1 MDTFKILDIQPE
13 IGMNSTFKVVFN
25 KARGAL
31 MVVNEATSSVQAK
44 GTKTVIAAA
53 VAALMASGAMAGD
66 LTYDSI
72 DKNEGTFKF
81 LNGKGETTHILTNA
95 SVPQLIVDLNKAK
108 DKGLSAIIKA
118 LGQVNEEN
126 KTGTVFGYAG
136 GQNYMEKSS
145 HDLMGEAAK
154 VTANKTYKHIIEIM
168 QKQFEPLHS
177 NSILILDKGT
187 HTIIGDAEDNTSP
200 IVLGMVGADRVLN
213 PALNLAFFESEIG
226 KEASRSTEIVRHGN
240 SVVEI
245 ESGNVIG
252 AIGASSAVNIGS
264 GLTISKKMSLESFE
278 ITGYVYTNASN
289 TTTTLNGD
297 SILNVK
303 GTGCVAG
310 AFAGGSSIAVFDG
323 VSNSTV
329 TGNSYFTLNNSKGN
343 EAHGSINTLAAGIA
357 GGGLAIGMASGDAV
371 SKVEGSTVIDLQ
383 NGLAAGVMGGGMALS
398 VDGGTMMDF
407 FNGTL
412 HAENNAFKPINE
424 LGKKISEK
432 LQRFSP
438 KLTETVKTES
448 GTASA
453 ESHDITIKVGTGM
466 TTLGLVGGGMAATYQ
481 NNHPASSA
489 VSTAKAD
496 NVTIL
501 LGGNEAKPDQTF
513 DGAWKS
519 GLISAIKNLGAS
531 GGKAKVDNVVE
542 FATAI
547 DDYDGATIGV
557 LGGGIALGYD
567 SMRGDNGEHSPKADA
582 SVKNVG
588 IQVNSGYN
596 VALVAGGFAVGSG
609 HSLTGKD
616 VLASANVDEDVLVN
630 IAGGETIGLMGGG
643 VAVWTGSKEA
653 HEGVGVEANV
663 GNVTFNVA
671 GGSVDGLFGGGL
683 AVDDSNP
690 EVGGVYEDAR
700 NAEANVGNVNI
711 NVAGGKVGRLHV
723 EVFNEVENY
732 PSGEGKDTPD
742 MKLYLK
748 AGLKAIQ
755 DGKAAI
761 VGGGMAA
768 GNSIAIAEDGSA
780 KDAAGARV
788 EVANIN
794 ISGGVIGEDNDG
806 MQGNIYGGGIAST
819 GGTTWVGTSNITVAG
834 GTIHGDIYGG
844 GLSIGGTYGKGH
856 ECYNDAL
863 SAVDTTNITL
873 DAGSLNGNVYLGGRV
888 LEEGANAN
896 NKGKANATV
905 ASGTLTIYKDFKF
918 LKADAVIDGSGADS
932 ATLNF
937 VNGYDFSKTE
947 ASEVALLDGSDR
959 IVIKGFDKLES
970 GDLVTGADYD
980 MGGKTSVEVTGNYE
994 FGAIS
999 SANDSQTLTVKEGGA
1014 LAVQSAQA
1022 LANNFVVEEG
1032 VLALGTTAR
1041 SADARDALGKYNE
1054 KAGLY
1059 LSGTVDLA
1067 SAKINVGNVAADVTT
1082 NVNLGSNGTL
1092 IVDATAPHEDAAAT
1106 TVTGTINAVEGSTLH
1121 YVNVADQG
1129 IVTVDVDGKVKTTVD
1144 NLLFKVVEVGDGQNK
1159 FTFERA
1165 TASDLAGTGL
1175 GGFDG
1180 DALVG
1185 MAENEVIGSLLDQA
1199 NTAITSGSQRE
1210 ARLNGALNLAAAG
1223 GVQTAGIEAATMG
1236 IDQATKRAALTN
1248 VFQDGWTG
1256 FAEVTGTSLKM
1267 GGDSGALETKTELG
1281 GITVGGE
1288 YTMGD
1293 MTFGVMGNFGTGDVE
1308 GEGDNNGVKNDVD
1321 YYGVQG
1327 YAAKRMGQFNLV
1339 GQMGLMTTK
1348 NDVTSADGDSA
1359 DIDATIFTIGAR
1371 GEMAF
1376 QLSKSCQA
1384 VPYVGLNYLRVAT
1397 DGYNTAK
1404 GLSVDDMDQNLVSMP
1419 IGVVF
1424 SGNMDLASGWTLRP
1438 TVDVAYVHTFGDTD
1452 VEATTKFGAA
1462 AINTNLDVWSENV
1475 GRVGFGLEAR
1485 KDALSFGG
1493 QIGGAFGDN
1502 DHREFY
1508 GQLNMKYLF

>member
-1 MDTFKILDIQPE
+1 
-13 IGMNSTFKVVFN
+13 MNSTFKVVFN

-53 VAALMASGAMAGD
+53 VTALMAGGAMAAN

-72 DKNEGTFKF
+72 VEEEGTFKF
-81 LNGKGETTHILTNA
+81 ISGGGEETHILTNA
-95 SVPQLIVDLNKAK
+95 SVPQLIQELQEAK
-108 DKGLSAIIKA
+108 DLKSFLSALA
-118 LGQVNEEN
+118 QVNSEK
-126 KTGTVFGYAG
+126 KTGILLGYAG
-136 GQNYMEKSS
+136 GQNYMDGSTYTFISAIAIPE
-145 HDLMGEAAK
+145 GEETVK
-154 VTANKTYKHIIEIM
+154 RILEVTK
-168 QKQFEPLHS
+168 KQFDAVDSASSLH
-177 NSILILDKGT
+177 IDHGT
-187 HTIIGDAEDNTSP
+187 HTIVGTSDSRTSP
-200 IVLGMVGADRVLN
+200 VVLGLVGSDRVLATGFLDDGN
-213 PALNLAFFESEIG
+213 TELV
-226 KEASRSTEIVRHGN
+226 RSGD
-240 SVVEI
+240 SVVEVK
-245 ESGNVIG
+245 SGNVIG
-252 AIGASSAVNIGS
+252 ASIAGSAINV
-264 GLTISKKMSLESFE
+264 TVA
-278 ITGYVYTNASN
+278 TAN
-289 TTTTLNGD
+289 TTLDGM
-297 SILNVK
+297 SRLNVTD
-303 GTGCVAG
+303 TGCIAG
-310 AFAGGSSIAVFDG
+310 AFVGGSAVSILGGKAESLVTDG
-323 VSNSTV
+323 SQFVLDNKTENSP
-329 TGNSYFTLNNSKGN
+329 N
-343 EAHGSINTLAAGIA
+343 GSINTLATGIA
-357 GGGLAIGMASGDAV
+357 GGGLA
-371 SKVEGSTVIDLQ
+371 
-383 NGLAAGVMGGGMALS
+383 AG
-398 VDGGTMMDF
+398 
-407 FNGTL
+407 
-412 HAENNAFKPINE
+412 I
-424 LGKKISEK
+424 
-432 LQRFSP
+432 
-438 KLTETVKTES
+438 
-448 GTASA
+448 
-453 ESHDITIKVGTGM
+453 
-466 TTLGLVGGGMAATYQ
+466 
-481 NNHPASSA
+481 
-489 VSTAKAD
+489 
-496 NVTIL
+496 
-501 LGGNEAKPDQTF
+501 
-513 DGAWKS
+513 
-519 GLISAIKNLGAS
+519 
-531 GGKAKVDNVVE
+531 
-542 FATAI
+542 
-547 DDYDGATIGV
+547 
-557 LGGGIALGYD
+557 
-567 SMRGDNGEHSPKADA
+567 
-582 SVKNVG
+582 
-588 IQVNSGYN
+588 
-596 VALVAGGFAVGSG
+596 
-609 HSLTGKD
+609 
-616 VLASANVDEDVLVN
+616 LASANVEEDVVVN
-630 IAGGETIGLMGGG
+630 IAGGETVGLMGGG
-643 VAVWTGSKEA
+643 AAVWTGSEEA
-653 HEGVGVEANV
+653 HHGVGVQANV
-663 GNVTFNVA
+663 GNVTFKVT

-683 AVDDSNP
+683 ALDDSNP
-690 EVGGVYEDAR
+690 NVAGAYVDAR

-723 EVFNEVENY
+723 EAFNKIDNY
-732 PSGEGKDTPD
+732 PSGEDKDKPD

-768 GNSIAIAEDGSA
+768 GNSIAIAEGGTA

-788 EVANIN
+788 KVANIN
-794 ISGGVIGEDNDG
+794 ISGGVIGEEKDG

-844 GLSIGGTYGKGH
+844 GLSIGGNYGKGH

-905 ASGTLTIYKDFKF
+905 AAGTLTIYKDFKF

-1014 LAVQSAQA
+1014 LAVQSTVAPT
-1022 LANNFVVEEG
+1022 NKFVVEEG

-1041 SADARDALGKYNE
+1041 TSDARDGLGKYNE

-1059 LSGTVDLA
+1059 LSGQVNLA
-1067 SAKINVGNVAADVTT
+1067 NASINVGETKAKNG
-1082 NVNLGSNGTL
+1082 VNIGSNGTL
-1092 IVDATAPHEDAAAT
+1092 IVDASVDDGQEGNLSTDVTGKITGEKGSTIHYVHVADKGVVEVEHEGFT
-1106 TVTGTINAVEGSTLH
+1106 TV
-1121 YVNVADQG
+1121 
-1129 IVTVDVDGKVKTTVD
+1129 TVD
-1144 NLLFKVVEVGDGQNK
+1144 NLLYKVVKVENEDNQY
-1159 FTFERA
+1159 TFKIA
-1165 TASDLAGTGL
+1165 TGSELAGTGL
-1175 GGFDG
+1175 EHFDG
-1180 DALVG
+1180 AALDG
-1185 MAENEVIGSLLDQA
+1185 MADNEVIGSLLDQA

-1210 ARLNGALNLAAAG
+1210 ARLNGALNLATAG

-1248 VFQDGWTG
+1248 VFLDGWTG

-1308 GEGDNNGVKNDVD
+1308 GEGDNDGVKNDVD

-1371 GEMAF
+1371 SEMAF
-1376 QLSKSCQA
+1376 QISKSCQA

-1404 GLSVDDMDQNLVSMP
+1404 GLSMDDMDQNLVSMP
-1419 IGVVF
+1419 IGVAF

-1508 GQLNMKYLF
+1508 GQLNVKYLF

>member
-1 MDTFKILDIQPE
+1 
-13 IGMNSTFKVVFN
+13 
-25 KARGAL
+25 
-31 MVVNEATSSVQAK
+31 
-44 GTKTVIAAA
+44 
-53 VAALMASGAMAGD
+53 
-66 LTYDSI
+66 
-72 DKNEGTFKF
+72 
-81 LNGKGETTHILTNA
+81 
-95 SVPQLIVDLNKAK
+95 
-108 DKGLSAIIKA
+108 
-118 LGQVNEEN
+118 
-126 KTGTVFGYAG
+126 
-136 GQNYMEKSS
+136 
-145 HDLMGEAAK
+145 
-154 VTANKTYKHIIEIM
+154 
-168 QKQFEPLHS
+168 
-177 NSILILDKGT
+177 
-187 HTIIGDAEDNTSP
+187 
-200 IVLGMVGADRVLN
+200 
-213 PALNLAFFESEIG
+213 
-226 KEASRSTEIVRHGN
+226 
-240 SVVEI
+240 
-245 ESGNVIG
+245 
-252 AIGASSAVNIGS
+252 
-264 GLTISKKMSLESFE
+264 
-278 ITGYVYTNASN
+278 
-289 TTTTLNGD
+289 
-297 SILNVK
+297 
-303 GTGCVAG
+303 
-310 AFAGGSSIAVFDG
+310 
-323 VSNSTV
+323 
-329 TGNSYFTLNNSKGN
+329 
-343 EAHGSINTLAAGIA
+343 
-357 GGGLAIGMASGDAV
+357 
-371 SKVEGSTVIDLQ
+371 
-383 NGLAAGVMGGGMALS
+383 MGGGA
-398 VDGGTMMDF
+398 
-407 FNGTL
+407 
-412 HAENNAFKPINE
+412 
-424 LGKKISEK
+424 
-432 LQRFSP
+432 
-438 KLTETVKTES
+438 
-448 GTASA
+448 
-453 ESHDITIKVGTGM
+453 
-466 TTLGLVGGGMAATYQ
+466 
-481 NNHPASSA
+481 
-489 VSTAKAD
+489 
-496 NVTIL
+496 
-501 LGGNEAKPDQTF
+501 
-513 DGAWKS
+513 
-519 GLISAIKNLGAS
+519 
-531 GGKAKVDNVVE
+531 
-542 FATAI
+542 
-547 DDYDGATIGV
+547 
-557 LGGGIALGYD
+557 
-567 SMRGDNGEHSPKADA
+567 
-582 SVKNVG
+582 
-588 IQVNSGYN
+588 
-596 VALVAGGFAVGSG
+596 
-609 HSLTGKD
+609 
-616 VLASANVDEDVLVN
+616 
-630 IAGGETIGLMGGG
+630 
-643 VAVWTGSKEA
+643 AVWTGSEEA
-653 HEGVGVEANV
+653 HHGVGVQANV
-663 GNVTFNVA
+663 GNVTFKVT

-683 AVDDSNP
+683 ALDDSNP
-690 EVGGVYEDAR
+690 NVDGAYVDAR

-723 EVFNEVENY
+723 EAFNKIDNY
-732 PSGEGKDTPD
+732 PSGEDKDKPD

-768 GNSIAIAEDGSA
+768 VNSIAIAEGGTA

-788 EVANIN
+788 KVANIN
-794 ISGGVIGEDNDG
+794 ISGGVIGEEKDG

-844 GLSIGGTYGKGH
+844 GLSIGGNYGKGH

-863 SAVDTTNITL
+863 SAVDTANVTL
-873 DAGSLNGNVYLGGRV
+873 GAGSLKGNVYLGGRV
-888 LEEGANAN
+888 LEDGANT
-896 NKGKANATV
+896 KGVAKATV
-905 ASGTLTIYKDFKF
+905 GAGTLTIYKDFKF
-918 LKADAVIDGSGADS
+918 LADDAVIDGSGAES

-937 VNGYDFSKTE
+937 VNGYDFSKAE
-947 ASEVALLDGSDR
+947 ASEVALLDLHAG
-959 IVIKGFDKLES
+959 IVIKGFDKLDS
-970 GDLVTGADYD
+970 GDLVTGANYD
-980 MGGKTSVEVTGNYE
+980 MGNKTSVEVTGNYE
-994 FGAIS
+994 FGEILNAT
-999 SANDSQTLTVKEGGA
+999 ATQTMTVKEGGA

-1041 SADARDALGKYNE
+1041 TADARDALGKYNE

-1092 IVDATAPHEDAAAT
+1092 IVDATAAHEDAPAT

-1165 TASDLAGTGL
+1165 TGSDLAGTGL

-1185 MAENEVIGSLLDQA
+1185 MADNEVIGSLLDQA

-1248 VFQDGWTG
+1248 VFLDGWTG

-1308 GEGDNNGVKNDVD
+1308 GEGDNNGAKNDVD

-1371 GEMAF
+1371 SEMAF
-1376 QLSKSCQA
+1376 QISKSCQA

-1419 IGVVF
+1419 IGVAF

-1508 GQLNMKYLF
+1508 GQLNVKYLF

>member
-1 MDTFKILDIQPE
+1 
-13 IGMNSTFKVVFN
+13 
-25 KARGAL
+25 
-31 MVVNEATSSVQAK
+31 
-44 GTKTVIAAA
+44 
-53 VAALMASGAMAGD
+53 
-66 LTYDSI
+66 
-72 DKNEGTFKF
+72 
-81 LNGKGETTHILTNA
+81 
-95 SVPQLIVDLNKAK
+95 
-108 DKGLSAIIKA
+108 
-118 LGQVNEEN
+118 
-126 KTGTVFGYAG
+126 
-136 GQNYMEKSS
+136 
-145 HDLMGEAAK
+145 
-154 VTANKTYKHIIEIM
+154 
-168 QKQFEPLHS
+168 
-177 NSILILDKGT
+177 
-187 HTIIGDAEDNTSP
+187 
-200 IVLGMVGADRVLN
+200 
-213 PALNLAFFESEIG
+213 
-226 KEASRSTEIVRHGN
+226 
-240 SVVEI
+240 
-245 ESGNVIG
+245 
-252 AIGASSAVNIGS
+252 
-264 GLTISKKMSLESFE
+264 
-278 ITGYVYTNASN
+278 
-289 TTTTLNGD
+289 
-297 SILNVK
+297 
-303 GTGCVAG
+303 
-310 AFAGGSSIAVFDG
+310 
-323 VSNSTV
+323 
-329 TGNSYFTLNNSKGN
+329 
-343 EAHGSINTLAAGIA
+343 
-357 GGGLAIGMASGDAV
+357 
-371 SKVEGSTVIDLQ
+371 
-383 NGLAAGVMGGGMALS
+383 
-398 VDGGTMMDF
+398 
-407 FNGTL
+407 
-412 HAENNAFKPINE
+412 
-424 LGKKISEK
+424 
-432 LQRFSP
+432 
-438 KLTETVKTES
+438 
-448 GTASA
+448 
-453 ESHDITIKVGTGM
+453 
-466 TTLGLVGGGMAATYQ
+466 
-481 NNHPASSA
+481 
-489 VSTAKAD
+489 
-496 NVTIL
+496 
-501 LGGNEAKPDQTF
+501 
-513 DGAWKS
+513 
-519 GLISAIKNLGAS
+519 
-531 GGKAKVDNVVE
+531 
-542 FATAI
+542 
-547 DDYDGATIGV
+547 
-557 LGGGIALGYD
+557 
-567 SMRGDNGEHSPKADA
+567 
-582 SVKNVG
+582 
-588 IQVNSGYN
+588 
-596 VALVAGGFAVGSG
+596 
-609 HSLTGKD
+609 
-616 VLASANVDEDVLVN
+616 
-630 IAGGETIGLMGGG
+630 
-643 VAVWTGSKEA
+643 
-653 HEGVGVEANV
+653 
-663 GNVTFNVA
+663 
-671 GGSVDGLFGGGL
+671 
-683 AVDDSNP
+683 
-690 EVGGVYEDAR
+690 
-700 NAEANVGNVNI
+700 
-711 NVAGGKVGRLHV
+711 
-723 EVFNEVENY
+723 
-732 PSGEGKDTPD
+732 

-794 ISGGVIGEDNDG
+794 ISGGVIGEEKDG

-844 GLSIGGTYGKGH
+844 GLSIGGNYGKGH

-905 ASGTLTIYKDFKF
+905 AAGTLTIYKDFKF

-980 MGGKTSVEVTGNYE
+980 MGGKTSVKVTGNYE
-994 FGAIS
+994 FGEILNAT
-999 SANDSQTLTVKEGGA
+999 ATQTMTVKEGGA

-1041 SADARDALGKYNE
+1041 TADARDALGKYNE

-1092 IVDATAPHEDAAAT
+1092 IVDATAAHEDAPAT

-1165 TASDLAGTGL
+1165 TGSDLAGTGL

-1185 MAENEVIGSLLDQA
+1185 MADNEVIGSLLDQA

-1248 VFQDGWTG
+1248 VFLDGWTG

-1308 GEGDNNGVKNDVD
+1308 GEGDNNGAKNDVD

-1371 GEMAF
+1371 SEMAF
-1376 QLSKSCQA
+1376 QISKSCQA

-1419 IGVVF
+1419 IGVAF

-1438 TVDVAYVHTFGDTD
+1438 TVGVAYVHTFGDTD

-1508 GQLNMKYLF
+1508 GQLNVKYLF

>member
-1 MDTFKILDIQPE
+1 
-13 IGMNSTFKVVFN
+13 MNSTFKVVFN

-53 VAALMASGAMAGD
+53 VAALMAGGAMAGD

-72 DKNEGTFKF
+72 VKNEGTFKF

-95 SVPQLIVDLNKAK
+95 SVPQLIVDLNNAK
-108 DKGLSAIIKA
+108 DKGLAAIITA

-126 KTGTVFGYAG
+126 KTGTVLGYAG
-136 GQNYMEKSS
+136 GYNMMDQSTQNSVILAS
-145 HDLMGEAAK
+145 VFTG
-154 VTANKTYKHIIEIM
+154 
-168 QKQFEPLHS
+168 HS
-177 NSILILDKGT
+177 NWVNGWKKFSTDKDAGLAALNFNSST
-187 HTIIGDAEDNTSP
+187 QTIVGDANGENSP
-200 IVLGMVGADRVLN
+200 VVLGMVGGDRFVN
-213 PALNLAFFESEIG
+213 ANFFSKNEHT
-226 KEASRSTEIVRHGN
+226 KEFSITRKGDSRLDIL
-240 SVVEI
+240 
-245 ESGNVIG
+245 SGNVFG
-252 AIGASSAVNIGS
+252 AVGASSAINVGQGFSILS
-264 GLTISKKMSLESFE
+264 GDML
-278 ITGYVYTNASN
+278 TNAKN
-289 TTTTLNGD
+289 TSLTLDGD
-297 SILNVK
+297 SIINVQ
-303 GTGCVAG
+303 GSGCVAS
-310 AFAGGSSIAVFDG
+310 AFAGGSAISVLDGTANSI
-323 VSNSTV
+323 V

-383 NGLAAGVMGGGMALS
+383 NGLAAGIMGGGMALS

-466 TTLGLVGGGMAATYQ
+466 TTLGLVGGGIAATYQ

-496 NVTIL
+496 KVTIL

-531 GGKAKVDNVVE
+531 SGKAKVDKVVE
-542 FATAI
+542 FAAAI

-723 EVFNEVENY
+723 EVFNEVEN
-732 PSGEGKDTPD
+732 
-742 MKLYLK
+742 
-748 AGLKAIQ
+748 
-755 DGKAAI
+755 
-761 VGGGMAA
+761 
-768 GNSIAIAEDGSA
+768 
-780 KDAAGARV
+780 
-788 EVANIN
+788 
-794 ISGGVIGEDNDG
+794 
-806 MQGNIYGGGIAST
+806 
-819 GGTTWVGTSNITVAG
+819 
-834 GTIHGDIYGG
+834 
-844 GLSIGGTYGKGH
+844 
-856 ECYNDAL
+856 
-863 SAVDTTNITL
+863 
-873 DAGSLNGNVYLGGRV
+873 
-888 LEEGANAN
+888 
-896 NKGKANATV
+896 
-905 ASGTLTIYKDFKF
+905 
-918 LKADAVIDGSGADS
+918 
-932 ATLNF
+932 
-937 VNGYDFSKTE
+937 
-947 ASEVALLDGSDR
+947 
-959 IVIKGFDKLES
+959 
-970 GDLVTGADYD
+970 
-980 MGGKTSVEVTGNYE
+980 
-994 FGAIS
+994 
-999 SANDSQTLTVKEGGA
+999 
-1014 LAVQSAQA
+1014 
-1022 LANNFVVEEG
+1022 
-1032 VLALGTTAR
+1032 
-1041 SADARDALGKYNE
+1041 
-1054 KAGLY
+1054 
-1059 LSGTVDLA
+1059 LSGTVNLTNA
-1067 SAKINVGNVAADVTT
+1067 SINVGETKAKNG
-1082 NVNLGSNGTL
+1082 VNIGSNGTL
-1092 IVDATAPHEDAAAT
+1092 IVDASVDDGQEGNLSTDVTGKITGEKGSTIHYVHVADKGVVEVEHEGFT
-1106 TVTGTINAVEGSTLH
+1106 TV
-1121 YVNVADQG
+1121 
-1129 IVTVDVDGKVKTTVD
+1129 TVD
-1144 NLLFKVVEVGDGQNK
+1144 NLLYKVVKVENEDNQY
-1159 FTFERA
+1159 TFKIA
-1165 TASDLAGTGL
+1165 TGSELAGTGL
-1175 GGFDG
+1175 EHFDG
-1180 DALVG
+1180 AALDG
-1185 MAENEVIGSLLDQA
+1185 MADNEVIGSLLDQA

-1248 VFQDGWTG
+1248 VFLDGWTG

-1308 GEGDNNGVKNDVD
+1308 GEGDNDGVKNDVD

-1371 GEMAF
+1371 SEMAF
-1376 QLSKSCQA
+1376 QISKSCQA

-1404 GLSVDDMDQNLVSMP
+1404 GLSVDDMEQNLVSMP
-1419 IGVVF
+1419 IGVAF

-1452 VEATTKFGAA
+1452 VEATTKFGTA

-1475 GRVGFGLEAR
+1475 GRVSFGLEAR

-1508 GQLNMKYLF
+1508 GQLNVKYLF

>member
-1 MDTFKILDIQPE
+1 
-13 IGMNSTFKVVFN
+13 MNSTFKVVFN

-53 VAALMASGAMAGD
+53 VAALMAGGAMAGD

-72 DKNEGTFKF
+72 VKNEGTFKF

-95 SVPQLIVDLNKAK
+95 SVPQLIVDLNNAK
-108 DKGLSAIIKA
+108 DKGLAVIITA
-118 LGQVNEEN
+118 LGQFNEEN
-126 KTGTVFGYAG
+126 KTGTVLGYAG
-136 GQNYMEKSS
+136 GYNMMDQSTQSS
-145 HDLMGEAAK
+145 VILASV
-154 VTANKTYKHIIEIM
+154 VT
-168 QKQFEPLHS
+168 QHS
-177 NSILILDKGT
+177 NWVNGWKKFSTDKDAGLVALNFNSST
-187 HTIIGDAEDNTSP
+187 QTIVGDANGENSP
-200 IVLGMVGADRVLN
+200 VVLGMVGGDRFVN
-213 PALNLAFFESEIG
+213 ANFFSKNEHT
-226 KEASRSTEIVRHGN
+226 KEFSITRKGDSRLDIL
-240 SVVEI
+240 
-245 ESGNVIG
+245 SGNVIG
-252 AIGASSAVNIGS
+252 AVGASSAINVGQGFSILS
-264 GLTISKKMSLESFE
+264 GDMQ
-278 ITGYVYTNASN
+278 TNAKN
-289 TTTTLNGD
+289 TSLTLDGD
-297 SILNVK
+297 SIINVQ
-303 GTGCVAG
+303 GSGCVAS
-310 AFAGGSSIAVFDG
+310 AFAGGSAISVLDGTANSI
-323 VSNSTV
+323 V

-343 EAHGSINTLAAGIA
+343 EAHGSINTLAAGLAAGIA

-466 TTLGLVGGGMAATYQ
+466 TTLGLVGGGIAATYQ

-531 GGKAKVDNVVE
+531 SGKAKVDKVVE
-542 FATAI
+542 FAAAI

-567 SMRGDNGEHSPKADA
+567 SMRGENGEHSPKADA

-653 HEGVGVEANV
+653 HKGLGVQANV
-663 GNVTFNVA
+663 DNVTFNVA

-723 EVFNEVENY
+723 EVFNEVENH

-768 GNSIAIAEDGSA
+768 GNSIAIAEGGTA

-788 EVANIN
+788 KVANIN
-794 ISGGVIGEDNDG
+794 ISGGVIGEEKDG

-844 GLSIGGTYGKGH
+844 GLSIGGNYGKGH

-905 ASGTLTIYKDFKF
+905 AAGTLTIYKDFKF

-1014 LAVQSAQA
+1014 LAVQSTVAPT
-1022 LANNFVVEEG
+1022 NKFVVEEG

-1041 SADARDALGKYNE
+1041 TSDARDGLGKYNE

-1059 LSGTVDLA
+1059 LSGQVNLA
-1067 SAKINVGNVAADVTT
+1067 NAKINVGNVAAGVTT

-1092 IVDATAPHEDAAAT
+1092 IIDASDPKEDDHVAT
-1106 TVTGTINAVEGSTLH
+1106 TVTGTIKAADGSTLH

-1129 IVTVDVDGKVKTTVD
+1129 IVTVDVYVAQGGKMTTTVD
-1144 NLLFKVVEVGDGQNK
+1144 NLLFKVVEVGSGPNK

-1185 MAENEVIGSLLDQA
+1185 MAENEVIGSLLDEA
-1199 NTAITSGSQRE
+1199 NTAITSGNQRE

-1419 IGVVF
+1419 IGVAF

-1508 GQLNMKYLF
+1508 GQLNVMYLF

>member
-1 MDTFKILDIQPE
+1 
-13 IGMNSTFKVVFN
+13 MNA
-25 KARGAL
+25 KAS
-31 MVVNEATSSVQAK
+31 N
-44 GTKTVIAAA
+44 A
-53 VAALMASGAMAGD
+53 VANTENVTITVTG
-66 LTYDSI
+66 
-72 DKNEGTFKF
+72 
-81 LNGKGETTHILTNA
+81 GEINA
-95 SVPQLIVDLNKAK
+95 ANVD
-108 DKGLSAIIKA
+108 
-118 LGQVNEEN
+118 
-126 KTGTVFGYAG
+126 
-136 GQNYMEKSS
+136 
-145 HDLMGEAAK
+145 
-154 VTANKTYKHIIEIM
+154 
-168 QKQFEPLHS
+168 P
-177 NSILILDKGT
+177 
-187 HTIIGDAEDNTSP
+187 
-200 IVLGMVGADRVLN
+200 
-213 PALNLAFFESEIG
+213 
-226 KEASRSTEIVRHGN
+226 
-240 SVVEI
+240 
-245 ESGNVIG
+245 
-252 AIGASSAVNIGS
+252 
-264 GLTISKKMSLESFE
+264 
-278 ITGYVYTNASN
+278 ITGY
-289 TTTTLNGD
+289 
-297 SILNVK
+297 I
-303 GTGCVAG
+303 
-310 AFAGGSSIAVFDG
+310 
-323 VSNSTV
+323 
-329 TGNSYFTLNNSKGN
+329 
-343 EAHGSINTLAAGIA
+343 
-357 GGGLAIGMASGDAV
+357 
-371 SKVEGSTVIDLQ
+371 Q
-383 NGLAAGVMGGGMALS
+383 
-398 VDGGTMMDF
+398 
-407 FNGTL
+407 
-412 HAENNAFKPINE
+412 
-424 LGKKISEK
+424 
-432 LQRFSP
+432 
-438 KLTETVKTES
+438 
-448 GTASA
+448 
-453 ESHDITIKVGTGM
+453 
-466 TTLGLVGGGMAATYQ
+466 
-481 NNHPASSA
+481 
-489 VSTAKAD
+489 
-496 NVTIL
+496 
-501 LGGNEAKPDQTF
+501 
-513 DGAWKS
+513 
-519 GLISAIKNLGAS
+519 
-531 GGKAKVDNVVE
+531 
-542 FATAI
+542 
-547 DDYDGATIGV
+547 
-557 LGGGIALGYD
+557 
-567 SMRGDNGEHSPKADA
+567 GEHSGVPNRD
-582 SVKNVG
+582 SHVH
-588 IQVNSGYN
+588 QVAKTLGKDGAN
-596 VALVAGGFAVGSG
+596 VAIL
-609 HSLTGKD
+609 
-616 VLASANVDEDVLVN
+616 
-630 IAGGETIGLMGGG
+630 GGG
-643 VAVWTGSKEA
+643 VASGAGAESSTKDVKLLLNGGK
-653 HEGVGVEANV
+653 VNDNV
-663 GNVTFNVA
+663 FA
-671 GGSVDGLFGGGL
+671 GGL
-683 AVDDSNP
+683 ATL
-690 EVGGVYEDAR
+690 
-700 NAEANVGNVNI
+700 
-711 NVAGGKVGRLHV
+711 GGKATV
-723 EVFNEVENY
+723 EKALVQVNGAEV
-732 PSGEGKDTPD
+732 T
-742 MKLYLK
+742 
-748 AGLKAIQ
+748 
-755 DGKAAI
+755 
-761 VGGGMAA
+761 
-768 GNSIAIAEDGSA
+768 GN
-780 KDAAGARV
+780 
-788 EVANIN
+788 
-794 ISGGVIGEDNDG
+794 
-806 MQGNIYGGGIAST
+806 MYGGG
-819 GGTTWVGTSNITVAG
+819 VAG
-834 GTIHGDIYGG
+834 SYQNEAFDADYKTASSNVKETTISLI
-844 GLSIGGTYGKGH
+844 
-856 ECYNDAL
+856 N
-863 SAVDTTNITL
+863 
-873 DAGSLNGNVYLGGRV
+873 GSLNGDVYAGGF
-888 LEEGANAN
+888 NI
-896 NKGKANATV
+896 KDSTSSKSTV
-905 ASGTLTIYKDFKF
+905 DTAVIEIGSDFKF

-980 MGGKTSVEVTGNYE
+980 MGGKTSVKVTGNYE
-994 FGAIS
+994 FGEILNAT
-999 SANDSQTLTVKEGGA
+999 ATQTMTVKEGGA

-1041 SADARDALGKYNE
+1041 TADARDALGKYNE

-1092 IVDATAPHEDAAAT
+1092 IVDATAAHEDAPAT

-1165 TASDLAGTGL
+1165 TGSDLAGTGL

-1180 DALVG
+1180 DALVD

-1236 IDQATKRAALTN
+1236 IDQATKRAALSN

-1308 GEGDNNGVKNDVD
+1308 GEGDNDGVKNDVD

-1371 GEMAF
+1371 SEMAF
-1376 QLSKSCQA
+1376 QISKSCQA

-1419 IGVVF
+1419 IGVAF

-1508 GQLNMKYLF
+1508 GQLNVKYLF

>member
-72 DKNEGTFKF
+72 VKNEGTFKF

-145 HDLMGEAAK
+145 HDLMGIAAE
-154 VTANKTYKHIIEIM
+154 VTDNKTYKHIIEIM
-168 QKQFEPLHS
+168 QKQFEPLDS

-213 PALNLAFFESEIG
+213 PALNLALDKNEIG
-226 KEASRSTEIVRHGN
+226 KQASRSTEIVRHGN

-264 GLTISKKMSLESFE
+264 GLTISKKKSLGLFE

-432 LQRFSP
+432 LKGFSP

-448 GTASA
+448 GTALA

-466 TTLGLVGGGMAATYQ
+466 TTLGLVGGGIAATYQ

-531 GGKAKVDNVVE
+531 GGKATVDKVVE

-653 HEGVGVEANV
+653 HKGLGVQANV
-663 GNVTFNVA
+663 DNVTFNVM
-671 GGSVDGLFGGGL
+671 GGSVDGLIGGGL

-794 ISGGVIGEDNDG
+794 ISDGVIGEEKAG

-819 GGTTWVGTSNITVAG
+819 GGMTWVGTSNITVAG
-834 GTIHGDIYGG
+834 GTINGDIYGG
-844 GLSIGGTYGKGH
+844 GLSIGGNYGVGH

-863 SAVDTTNITL
+863 SAVDTANVTL
-873 DAGSLNGNVYLGGRV
+873 GAGSLKGNVYLGGRV
-888 LEEGANAN
+888 LEDGANT
-896 NKGKANATV
+896 KGVAKATV
-905 ASGTLTIYKDFKF
+905 GAGTLTIYKDFNF
-918 LKADAVIDGSGADS
+918 LKADAVIDGSGAES

-937 VNGYDFSKTE
+937 VNGYDFSKAE
-947 ASEVALLDGSDR
+947 ASEVALLDLPDG
-959 IVIKGFDKLES
+959 IVIKGFDKLDS
-970 GDLVTGADYD
+970 GDLVTGANYD
-980 MGGKTSVEVTGNYE
+980 MGDKTSVEVTGNYE
-994 FGAIS
+994 FGEILNGA
-999 SANDSQTLTVKEGGA
+999 ATKTMTVKEGGA

-1041 SADARDALGKYNE
+1041 TADARDALGKYNE

-1092 IVDATAPHEDAAAT
+1092 IVDATAAHEDAPAT

-1165 TASDLAGTGL
+1165 TGSDLAGTGL

-1308 GEGDNNGVKNDVD
+1308 GEGDNDGVKNDVD

-1397 DGYNTAK
+1397 DGDNTAK

-1419 IGVVF
+1419 IGVAF

-1508 GQLNMKYLF
+1508 GQLNVKYLF

>member
-1 MDTFKILDIQPE
+1 
-13 IGMNSTFKVVFN
+13 MNSTFKVVFN

-53 VAALMASGAMAGD
+53 VAALMAGGAMAGD

-72 DKNEGTFKF
+72 VKNEGTFKF
-81 LNGKGETTHILTNA
+81 LNGKGEATHILTNA
-95 SVPQLIVDLNKAK
+95 SVPQLIVDLNNAK
-108 DKGLSAIIKA
+108 DKGLSAIITA

-126 KTGTVFGYAG
+126 KTGIVFGYAG

-145 HDLMGEAAK
+145 HDLMGIAAE
-154 VTANKTYKHIIEIM
+154 VTDNKTYKHIIEIM
-168 QKQFEPLHS
+168 QKQFEPLDS

-213 PALNLAFFESEIG
+213 LALDKNEIG
-226 KEASRSTEIVRHGN
+226 KQASRSTEIVRHGN

-264 GLTISKKMSLESFE
+264 GLTISKKKSLGPFE

-329 TGNSYFTLNNSKGN
+329 TGHSYFTLNNSKGN

-432 LQRFSP
+432 LKGFSP
-438 KLTETVKTES
+438 ELTETVKTES
-448 GTASA
+448 GTALT

-466 TTLGLVGGGMAATYQ
+466 TTLGLVGGGIAATYQ

-531 GGKAKVDNVVE
+531 GGKAKVDKVVE

-653 HEGVGVEANV
+653 HKGLGVQANV
-663 GNVTFNVA
+663 DNVTFNVM

-768 GNSIAIAEDGSA
+768 GIAEDGSA

-794 ISGGVIGEDNDG
+794 ISDGVIGEEKAG

-834 GTIHGDIYGG
+834 GTINGDIYGG
-844 GLSIGGTYGKGH
+844 GLSIGGNYGVGH

-863 SAVDTTNITL
+863 SAVDTANVTL
-873 DAGSLNGNVYLGGRV
+873 GAGSLKGNVYLGGRV
-888 LEEGANAN
+888 LEDGAKT
-896 NKGKANATV
+896 KGVAKATV
-905 ASGTLTIYKDFKF
+905 GDGTLTIYKDFKF
-918 LKADAVIDGSGADS
+918 LADDAVIDGSGAES

-937 VNGYDFSKTE
+937 VNGYDFSKAE
-947 ASEVALLDGSDR
+947 ASEVALLDLPAG
-959 IVIKGFDKLES
+959 IVIKGFDKLDS
-970 GDLVTGADYD
+970 GDLVTGANYD
-980 MGGKTSVEVTGNYE
+980 MGNKTSVEVTGNYE
-994 FGAIS
+994 FGKILNAT
-999 SANDSQTLTVKEGGA
+999 ATQTMTVKEGGA

-1032 VLALGTTAR
+1032 VLALGTTAKT
-1041 SADARDALGKYNE
+1041 ADAREGLGRYNE

-1059 LSGTVDLA
+1059 LSGTVNLTNA
-1067 SAKINVGNVAADVTT
+1067 SINVGETKAKNG
-1082 NVNLGSNGTL
+1082 VNIGSNGTL
-1092 IVDATAPHEDAAAT
+1092 IVDASVDDGQEGNLSTDVTGKITGEKGSTIHYVHVADKGVVEVEHEGFT
-1106 TVTGTINAVEGSTLH
+1106 TV
-1121 YVNVADQG
+1121 
-1129 IVTVDVDGKVKTTVD
+1129 TVD
-1144 NLLFKVVEVGDGQNK
+1144 NLLYKVVKVENEDNQY
-1159 FTFERA
+1159 TFKIA
-1165 TASDLAGTGL
+1165 TGSELAGTGL
-1175 GGFDG
+1175 EHFDG
-1180 DALVG
+1180 DALDG
-1185 MAENEVIGSLLDQA
+1185 MADNEVIGSLLDQA

-1223 GVQTAGIEAATMG
+1223 GVQTAGIEAATMA

-1248 VFQDGWTG
+1248 VFKDGWTG

-1308 GEGDNNGVKNDVD
+1308 GEGDNNGAKNDVD

-1327 YAAKRMGQFNLV
+1327 YTAKRMGQFNLV

-1384 VPYVGLNYLRVAT
+1384 VPYVGLNFLRVAT

-1419 IGVVF
+1419 IGVAF

-1508 GQLNMKYLF
+1508 GQLNVKYLF

>member
-1 MDTFKILDIQPE
+1 
-13 IGMNSTFKVVFN
+13 MNSTFKVVFN

-53 VAALMASGAMAGD
+53 VTAFLAGGTMAGD
-66 LTYDSI
+66 LVITNDSLP
-72 DKNEGTFKF
+72 KNDVLQSETTK
-81 LNGKGETTHILTNA
+81 LVSGKGETLYIQTNGSVGQLMEDASKLKPGDGLTKFLQDISIMLGPHNGSTIITGVTGGYNLMDQESAEFVHSHPLSGLIANKLPKDFSKKLLGQFGFNGSTGGYEMSDRVGDTHIIIGSDSSNPLVLGAIGGDLMMAATETAHAIHRTGTATTDIVSGNSLGVFGGSAVLSTIGNFKPSAGTNLVSVDSTVLNITGKANVGGFAGAGLSVAASESVSQSDVLQNSHVTIDIDKKADPSKLDGIVIGGFGGGVSVATGKGQSSANVNGTTVVDIVNGEVMGVFGGGAAVSFDATVNQFGWAGNLFINTIKGSGSGTATTSSNSIIMNVGAESSTAALAGGSLALADSSGNNVGSSTATVKDVVMNFDGPAKLT
-95 SVPQLIVDLNKAK
+95 DDNKAK
-108 DKGLSAIIKA
+108 LHQAA
-118 LGQVNEEN
+118 YTYLGKL
-126 KTGTVFGYAG
+126 KTDITTKNFTEFVKDF
-136 GQNYMEKSS
+136 SS
-145 HDLMGEAAK
+145 
-154 VTANKTYKHIIEIM
+154 
-168 QKQFEPLHS
+168 
-177 NSILILDKGT
+177 
-187 HTIIGDAEDNTSP
+187 
-200 IVLGMVGADRVLN
+200 
-213 PALNLAFFESEIG
+213 
-226 KEASRSTEIVRHGN
+226 
-240 SVVEI
+240 
-245 ESGNVIG
+245 
-252 AIGASSAVNIGS
+252 
-264 GLTISKKMSLESFE
+264 
-278 ITGYVYTNASN
+278 
-289 TTTTLNGD
+289 
-297 SILNVK
+297 
-303 GTGCVAG
+303 
-310 AFAGGSSIAVFDG
+310 FAGGVNVDG
-323 VSNSTV
+323 VHA
-329 TGNSYFTLNNSKGN
+329 GN
-343 EAHGSINTLAAGIA
+343 
-357 GGGLAIGMASGDAV
+357 
-371 SKVEGSTVIDLQ
+371 
-383 NGLAAGVMGGGMALS
+383 
-398 VDGGTMMDF
+398 
-407 FNGTL
+407 
-412 HAENNAFKPINE
+412 
-424 LGKKISEK
+424 
-432 LQRFSP
+432 
-438 KLTETVKTES
+438 
-448 GTASA
+448 
-453 ESHDITIKVGTGM
+453 
-466 TTLGLVGGGMAATYQ
+466 
-481 NNHPASSA
+481 
-489 VSTAKAD
+489 
-496 NVTIL
+496 
-501 LGGNEAKPDQTF
+501 
-513 DGAWKS
+513 
-519 GLISAIKNLGAS
+519 
-531 GGKAKVDNVVE
+531 
-542 FATAI
+542 
-547 DDYDGATIGV
+547 
-557 LGGGIALGYD
+557 LGGGIALARGYFVTD
-567 SMRGDNGEHSPKADA
+567 KDNGTVTAA
-582 SVKNVG
+582 SNVDTVTMNFKG
-588 IQVNSGYN
+588 GYN
-596 VALVAGGFAVGSG
+596 VATAAGGLAYSTAEIRNGGS
-609 HSLTGKD
+609 
-616 VLASANVDEDVLVN
+616 LVK
-630 IAGGETIGLMGGG
+630 AT
-643 VAVWTGSKEA
+643 
-653 HEGVGVEANV
+653 ANV
-663 GNVTFNVA
+663 GSAAVLVS
-671 GGSVDGLFGGGL
+671 GGSVDGLL
-683 AVDDSNP
+683 
-690 EVGGVYEDAR
+690 
-700 NAEANVGNVNI
+700 
-711 NVAGGKVGRLHV
+711 
-723 EVFNEVENY
+723 
-732 PSGEGKDTPD
+732 
-742 MKLYLK
+742 
-748 AGLKAIQ
+748 
-755 DGKAAI
+755 
-761 VGGGMAA
+761 
-768 GNSIAIAEDGSA
+768 
-780 KDAAGARV
+780 
-788 EVANIN
+788 
-794 ISGGVIGEDNDG
+794 
-806 MQGNIYGGGIAST
+806 GGGIAFDNVNAKASNAVANTENVTITVT
-819 GGTTWVGTSNITVAG
+819 GGEINAANVDPITGYIQGEHSGVPNRGSHIHQVAKTLGKDGANVAILGGGVASGAGAESSTKDVKLLLNGGKVNDNVFAG
-834 GTIHGDIYGG
+834 GLATLGGKATVEKALVQVNGAEVTGNMYGG
-844 GLSIGGTYGKGH
+844 GVAGSYQNEAFYADYKTASSNVK
-856 ECYNDAL
+856 E
-863 SAVDTTNITL
+863 TTISLIN
-873 DAGSLNGNVYLGGRV
+873 GSLNGDVYAGGF
-888 LEEGANAN
+888 NI
-896 NKGKANATV
+896 KDSTSSKSTV
-905 ASGTLTIYKDFKF
+905 DTAVIEIGSDFKF
-918 LKADAVIDGSGADS
+918 LKADAVIDGSGAES

-937 VNGYDFSKTE
+937 VNGYDFSKAE
-947 ASEVALLDGSDR
+947 ASEVALLDLPAG
-959 IVIKGFDKLES
+959 IVIKDFDKLDS
-970 GDLVTGADYD
+970 GDLVTGANYD
-980 MGGKTSVEVTGNYE
+980 MGDKTSVEVTGNYE
-994 FGAIS
+994 FGEILNGA
-999 SANDSQTLTVKEGGA
+999 ATKTMTVKEGGA

-1041 SADARDALGKYNE
+1041 TADARDALGKYDE

-1165 TASDLAGTGL
+1165 TGSDLAGTGL

-1199 NTAITSGSQRE
+1199 NTAITSGNQRE

-1308 GEGDNNGVKNDVD
+1308 GEGDNDGVKNDVD

-1419 IGVVF
+1419 IGVAF